1 MPAPREVGAETTVT
15 PGSATRHTIDG
26 LANGTTYTVRV
37 IAIRTGATDGQPS
50 AEVTGNAEGART
62 CPGIASGRRDRT
74 RAAPA
79 RHGRTRAARPREQ
92 LSPDRRR
99 APCTTYTRAVGAHV
113 SG

>member
-37 IAIRTGATDGQPS
+37 DRDPDRRHRRPAGGGGN
-50 AEVTGNAEGART
+50 GNAEGAGT

-74 RAAPA
+74 RATPA
-79 RHGRTRAARPREQ
+79 RHGRTRAARPRER